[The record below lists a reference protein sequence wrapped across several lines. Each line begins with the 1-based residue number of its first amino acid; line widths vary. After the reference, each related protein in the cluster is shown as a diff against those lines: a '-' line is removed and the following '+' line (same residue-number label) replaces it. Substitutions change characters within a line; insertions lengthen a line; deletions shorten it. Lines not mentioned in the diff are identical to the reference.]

1 MKRYI
6 YVILFSL
13 LFITS
18 VTSADVMLNGGFSAK
33 WNGFLITI
41 QGLDTPVSMIGTGMV
56 ENTAIMT
63 VSSNSLASA
72 LLSAHGSIE
81 SYSNITNLGLT
92 LSVPSL
98 GSKGSSENLGFIN
111 TSTTIVAVAPNMLTS
126 APLYALYKIGRAHV

>member
-1 MKRYI
+1 MPIGVKMKRYI

-92 LSVPSL
+92 LSV
-98 GSKGSSENLGFIN
+98 
-111 TSTTIVAVAPNMLTS
+111 
-126 APLYALYKIGRAHV
+126 